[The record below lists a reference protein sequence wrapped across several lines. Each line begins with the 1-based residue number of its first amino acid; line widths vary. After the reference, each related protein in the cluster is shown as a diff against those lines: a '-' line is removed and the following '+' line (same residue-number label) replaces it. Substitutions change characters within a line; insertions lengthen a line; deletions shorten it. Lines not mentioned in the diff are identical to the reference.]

1 MNDSIFLILLLFF
14 IIKYYDKSN
23 NDIYKLKKIYKT
35 KLFNFNTLNYKYYN
49 LFTRIQIIPRS
60 SSSFIDTP
68 LTDVS

>member
-49 LFTRIQIIPRS
+49 LKKY
-60 SSSFIDTP
+60 
-68 LTDVS
+68 